1 MRSLGDQVRDWH
13 RGVQAVAR
21 GDWDCALRLFSSVR
35 EPPARMCFNMGCVHL
50 LAGDLQ
56 AALQAFDQAV
66 TKDTCMAVG
75 FLQRGVVNFQLERCA
90 LTGLAQW
97 SMALQGRTADLSS
110 GQPDAGLGVGSGGS
124 QTGAS
129 WRGREPQCGGGG
141 SPEAG
146 AWRRASGRTASGA
159 ANPAP
164 QRLPSARTPA
174 SRPGFQEALLDF
186 QLALAQ
192 LRGNATIDYTQL
204 GLHFRLQAWEV
215 LYNVASAQ
223 CQLGLWT
230 EAASTVREA
239 ISRGP
244 EGARGGLDTALGQV
258 QNQVP
263 LEPRQVPRGEVFR
276 PYRRHLELLR
286 PVDFL
291 GQAKVVASS
300 SLDDQHSG
308 VQPQQVCAAGRE
320 AGPRAAAAG
329 EGLCLP
335 VLPPY
340 TAEASHVRPGLPAPP
355 VRGAQVPDLQGAS
368 PHPSPPAAEPEVST
382 GRILSTPY
390 QDPRPQQEQVG
401 AQAPPSSGRLAS
413 EPPATVGAAAAGL
426 EPSAPVT
433 VQCVFTVALEAP
445 RGAGLATLRA
455 LLAQALPRQALLG
468 QLSYQAPGEEGLWT
482 PIHGEDSLQGAWRD
496 EDRCRG
502 LRLQCRPEAGQSSTR
517 WWPSTATQPKA
528 LQTWPSAKGTC

>member
-1 MRSLGDQVRDWH
+1 MRSLADQVRDWH

-35 EPPARMCFNMGCVHL
+35 EPSARMCFNMGCVHL
-50 LAGDLQ
+50 LAGDPQ

-75 FLQRGVVNFQLERCA
+75 FLQRGVVNFQLER
-90 LTGLAQW
+90 
-97 SMALQGRTADLSS
+97 
-110 GQPDAGLGVGSGGS
+110 
-124 QTGAS
+124 
-129 WRGREPQCGGGG
+129 
-141 SPEAG
+141 
-146 AWRRASGRTASGA
+146 
-159 ANPAP
+159 
-164 QRLPSARTPA
+164 
-174 SRPGFQEALLDF
+174 FQEALLDF

-192 LRGNATIDYTQL
+192 LRGNTTIDYTQL
-204 GLHFRLQAWEV
+204 GLHFRLQAWE
-215 LYNVASAQ
+215 
-223 CQLGLWT
+223 
-230 EAASTVREA
+230 
-239 ISRGP
+239 
-244 EGARGGLDTALGQV
+244 
-258 QNQVP
+258 NQVP

-276 PYRRHLELLR
+276 PYRGHLELLR

-291 GQAKVVASS
+291 GQTKVVASS
-300 SLDDQHSG
+300 SLGDQHSG

-335 VLPPY
+335 G
-340 TAEASHVRPGLPAPP
+340 TAEASHLTPGPPAPP
-355 VRGAQVPDLQGAS
+355 VRGAQVPDPQGAS

-382 GRILSTPY
+382 DRILSTPY

-401 AQAPPSSGRLAS
+401 TQAPPSSGRSAS
-413 EPPATVGAAAAGL
+413 EPSATVGVAAAGRG
-426 EPSAPVT
+426 PSVPVT

-445 RGAGLATLRA
+445 RGAGLAALRA

-496 EDRCRG
+496 EDRFRG
-502 LRLQCRPEAGQSSTR
+502 LRLQCRAAGGRPVLHQVVAQHSYSAQGPADLAFNQGDVLDVLCEVDAAWLEGHR
-517 WWPSTATQPKA
+517 DGRIGIFPKCFVA
-528 LQTWPSAKGTC
+528 LAGTCVEPSQPPSPDRH

>member
-21 GDWDCALRLFSSVR
+21 GDWDCALRLFSSR

-50 LAGDLQ
+50 LAGDPQ

-75 FLQRGVVNFQLERCA
+75 FLQRGVVNFQLER
-90 LTGLAQW
+90 
-97 SMALQGRTADLSS
+97 
-110 GQPDAGLGVGSGGS
+110 
-124 QTGAS
+124 
-129 WRGREPQCGGGG
+129 
-141 SPEAG
+141 
-146 AWRRASGRTASGA
+146 
-159 ANPAP
+159 
-164 QRLPSARTPA
+164 
-174 SRPGFQEALLDF
+174 FQEALLDF
-186 QLALAQ
+186 QRALAQ

-215 LYNVASAQ
+215 LYNVASVQ

-230 EAASTVREA
+230 EAASTLREA
-239 ISRGP
+239 ISRWP

-263 LEPRQVPRGEVFR
+263 LEPRQVPRGEVFQ
-276 PYRRHLELLR
+276 PYRRHLELLQ

-300 SLDDQHSG
+300 SLGDQHSG
-308 VQPQQVCAAGRE
+308 VQPQQVCAADRE
-320 AGPRAAAAG
+320 AGPRAAAPG
-329 EGLCLP
+329 EGLCL
-335 VLPPY
+335 PY
-340 TAEASHVRPGLPAPP
+340 TAEASHVRPGLAAPP

-368 PHPSPPAAEPEVST
+368 PHPRPPAAEPEVST
-382 GRILSTPY
+382 DRILSTPY

-401 AQAPPSSGRLAS
+401 AQAPPSSGRSAS
-413 EPPATVGAAAAGL
+413 EPSATVGAAAAGL

-445 RGAGLATLRA
+445 RGAGLAALRA

-496 EDRCRG
+496 EDGCRG
-502 LRLQCRPEAGQSSTR
+502 LRLQCRAAGGRPVLHQVVAQHSYSAQGPADLAFDQGDVLDVLCEVDAAWLEGHR
-517 WWPSTATQPKA
+517 DGRVGLFPKCFVA
-528 LQTWPSAKGTC
+528 PAGTCVEPSQPPSPDQH